1 MKKKYVKTYIDIYNF
16 NIDVLLYSNGDPF
29 DDGDID
35 IGEIGIEH
43 PFQ

>member
-16 NIDVLLYSNGDPF
+16 NIDVLLYSNGPF
-29 DDGDID
+29 DGGDID